1 MKNVFSF
8 LFLVCLFSSTLTAQ
22 DSLRLKK
29 RIAED
34 IAPKNICHSGD
45 GLFAVQN
52 SNDPHNVSFFN
63 RNYEKLGMVYD
74 DVDLSKFDPS
84 RESMM
89 TWGSPTAGAFTNAGK
104 YYWLSNFAMEG
115 GSFTNAPCE
124 NCSGKNYDRSFVY
137 KINTWNFKVEKV
149 IEVGSAA
156 KNIASSDALKLVVV
170 SNWTSGN
177 IHIISSKTN
186 KVIKAIELGKFPSGI
201 AIDES
206 RKKIYVA
213 LMGEKRIASIDL
225 RNYQISYIE
234 NVGSALNQL
243 CIDEKNNVL
252 FVSLNAEG
260 KIAKINLKNY
270 DIKYLKCGREPQNM
284 ALSSDAKFLF
294 VVNNGDNTLVKIK
307 TDSLLLKQRVRTS
320 KKPNG
325 VCIDE
330 KKGEVWV
337 ACGGGEINVFGD
349 KNILKLSP
357 YDSYVASLVN
367 KNSKKKEEVVY
378 LPEIK
383 EEPVEKKTTNV
394 SVSKKGDNN
403 SGDAWIA
410 VAGSFKEKK
419 NAETFRDEIRAKGYI
434 SEVLERDNGLYLVTF
449 GSSINKREIE
459 ELAEEVKKDGM
470 QVYITKR

>member
-1 MKNVFSF
+1 MKNIFS
-8 LFLVCLFSSTLTAQ
+8 LLLVYLFSTSLLAQ

-29 RIAED
+29 RISDD
-34 IAPKNICHSGD
+34 ISPKNICHSGD

-52 SNDPHNVSFFN
+52 SNDPHNVSFYN
-63 RNYEKLGMVYD
+63 RNYDKLGLVYD
-74 DVDLSKFDPS
+74 DIDLSKFFS
-84 RESMM
+84 TRSSMM
-89 TWGSPTAGAFTNAGK
+89 SWGAPVAGTFTNAGK

-115 GSFTNAPCE
+115 ASFSNAPCE
-124 NCSGKNYDRSFVY
+124 NCSGKNYDHSYLY
-137 KINTWNFKVEKV
+137 KINTWNFKIEKV
-149 IEVGSAA
+149 IEVGSAP

-206 RKKIYVA
+206 RKRIYVA
-213 LMGEKRIASIDL
+213 LMGDKKIAAIDL

-234 NVGSALNQL
+234 NVGNALNQL
-243 CIDEKNNVL
+243 CFDEKTNSL
-252 FVSLNAEG
+252 FVSLNSDG
-260 KIAKINLKNY
+260 KIAKINLKNNE
-270 DIKYLKCGREPQNM
+270 IKYLKCGKEPQNM
-284 ALSSDAKFLF
+284 ALSSDGKYLF
-294 VVNNGDNTLVKIK
+294 VVNNGDNMLVKIK
-307 TDSLLLKQRVRTS
+307 TDSLLIKQKVRTS

-349 KNILKLSP
+349 KNILKLSA
-357 YDSYVASLVN
+357 YDSYIASLVN
-367 KNSKKKEEVVY
+367 KNSKKEEVVY

-383 EEPVEKKTTNV
+383 EEPVEKKTNSTAAQ
-394 SVSKKGDNN
+394 KKGENN
-403 SGDAWIA
+403 SGEAWIA
-410 VAGSFKEKK
+410 VAGSFKEKT
-419 NAETFRDEIRAKGYI
+419 NADKFRDEIRAKGFI
-434 SEVLERDNGLYLVTF
+434 SEVLERENGFYLVTF
-449 GSSINKREIE
+449 GSSVNKKEIE